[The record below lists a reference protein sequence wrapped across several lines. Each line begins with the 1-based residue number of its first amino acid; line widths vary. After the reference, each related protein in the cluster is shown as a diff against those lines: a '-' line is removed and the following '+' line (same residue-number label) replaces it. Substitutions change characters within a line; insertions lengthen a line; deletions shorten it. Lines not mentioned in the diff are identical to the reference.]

1 MCSWHQV
8 CAPAQGQPA
17 EPRNAH
23 TEAGLICTWV
33 PGPVLCR
40 PVHAPP
46 GAPGQLSLVERLVLD
61 PVAPEACTPG
71 QGKEEARGSTRSA
84 RRQRLHPP
92 RVKGSSIPPSTLPRN
107 SKRNQSQRSTPGR
120 LSKELGG
127 ARRLPGGAESAQNHR
142 VRGRQKGRCSR
153 ALKAQRRADT
163 LRGPGAAGA

>member
-23 TEAGLICTWV
+23 AEAGLICTWV

-71 QGKEEARGSTRSA
+71 QGKEEARGSTLSA

-92 RVKGSSIPPSTLPRN
+92 RVLWLVLESKGA
-107 SKRNQSQRSTPGR
+107 QSLQA
-120 LSKELGG
+120 LSPET
-127 ARRLPGGAESAQNHR
+127 
-142 VRGRQKGRCSR
+142 VRGIKAKGAPRVDSPR
-153 ALKAQRRADT
+153 SWGGHVGFLEEQNPRRTTGSVAVRRDA
-163 LRGPGAAGA
+163 AAGP